1 MILRFLS
8 ADGPQD
14 NTVTLTPKQ
23 VYLKVYFKPM
33 IDFTGVSRPF
43 MHRISEAEKRAQ
55 ASCRQSQERLLATLT
70 RRAAS
75 TEWGRQH
82 GFDRIRTAADFARQ
96 PLTTYAD
103 LRPLIERMV
112 AGERDVLWPGVCRR
126 FAQSSGTSDGKSKY
140 VPVTGDALQGNH
152 YAGAAYS
159 LASYLEAYGDS
170 HVFGGKNF
178 ILGGS
183 YANELTGLPRGVR
196 VGDLSATLIDRIN
209 PLVNLFRIPS
219 KKVALMADWHE
230 KLPRL
235 VEASAKADVRSISG
249 VPSWFLTVL
258 KGVLAATGA
267 ASIHDVWPNLEVFFH
282 GGIAFGPY
290 RAQYDRITDPARM
303 HYWENYNAS
312 EGFFGVQHRPGHPAM
327 ELLMNTETYYELIPE
342 SEWAESTPQAI
353 PVWEAREG
361 EIYELVVTSSNGL
374 WRYRLG
380 DTVRVESTQPL
391 TVTIAGRTRH
401 FINAFGEEVM
411 VYNTDAAL
419 VSACRA
425 TGAEVLNY
433 TVAPV
438 YAGDRTRGRHQ
449 WLVEFGRRPADM
461 EQFADILDRALQT
474 ENSDYQAK
482 RSGDIFL
489 SRLEITEAVPGLF
502 DRWLATTG
510 KLGGQR
516 KVPRLSNDR
525 SFIDPMLTL
534 NAANR
539 SQNVTDHKS

>member
-1 MILRFLS
+1 MEETFLFIIEVIGTFAFAISGIRLAAYKSFDWFGAYVVGLVTAIGGGTLRDLLLDIPVFWMQTWMYL
-8 ADGPQD
+8 G
-14 NTVTLTPKQ
+14 VT
-23 VYLKVYFKPM
+23 
-33 IDFTGVSRPF
+33 G
-43 MHRISEAEKRAQ
+43 ISLAIVIIFR
-55 ASCRQSQERLLATLT
+55 RLLVSNDRMLFIFDTL
-70 RRAAS
+70 
-75 TEWGRQH
+75 
-82 GFDRIRTAADFARQ
+82 
-96 PLTTYAD
+96 
-103 LRPLIERMV
+103 
-112 AGERDVLWPGVCRR
+112 
-126 FAQSSGTSDGKSKY
+126 
-140 VPVTGDALQGNH
+140 
-152 YAGAAYS
+152 
-159 LASYLEAYGDS
+159 
-170 HVFGGKNF
+170 
-178 ILGGS
+178 
-183 YANELTGLPRGVR
+183 
-196 VGDLSATLIDRIN
+196 
-209 PLVNLFRIPS
+209 
-219 KKVALMADWHE
+219 
-230 KLPRL
+230 
-235 VEASAKADVRSISG
+235 
-249 VPSWFLTVL
+249 
-258 KGVLAATGA
+258 
-267 ASIHDVWPNLEVFFH
+267 
-282 GGIAFGPY
+282 GIAFGPY

-303 HYWENYNAS
+303 RYWENYNAS

-342 SEWAESTPQAI
+342 SEWTEATPQAI

-380 DTVRVESTQPL
+380 DTVRVESTEPL

-425 TGAEVLNY
+425 TGTEVLNY

-461 EQFADILDRALQT
+461 QQFADILDRALQA

-502 DRWLATTG
+502 DRWLASTG

-525 SFIDPMLTL
+525 SFIDPMLAL
-534 NAANR
+534 NTASR
-539 SQNVTDHKS
+539 SQNVTDHKSGS